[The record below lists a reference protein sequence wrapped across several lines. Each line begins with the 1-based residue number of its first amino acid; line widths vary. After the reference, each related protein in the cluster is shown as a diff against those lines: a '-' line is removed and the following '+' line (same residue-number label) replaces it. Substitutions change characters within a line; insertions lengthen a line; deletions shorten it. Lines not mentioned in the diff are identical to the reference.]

1 MLKNSVQSSPSRR
14 SPQPEM
20 RIRRI
25 APGVQ
30 APGRGRRLDRGRQ
43 RTGKAMDLMMFNE
56 NNMEQPSIFLEIFL
70 VYSWTMVKTDGLKNW
85 TNE

>member
-30 APGRGRRLDRGRQ
+30 APGRGRFLDRGRQ

-56 NNMEQPSIFLEIFL
+56 NNMEQPIFL

>member
-70 VYSWTMVKTDGLKNW
+70 VYS
-85 TNE
+85 